1 MTFHTAVQILDRYA
15 IELLMTGELEVD
27 TKEEVV
33 VSPDQ
38 NRDDVDLSFNFL
50 SSVNMNDE
58 KATT

>member
-1 MTFHTAVQILDRYA
+1 
-15 IELLMTGELEVD
+15 MTGELEVD